1 MRNAGLEEAQAGEMS
16 ITSDMQSSQFSA
28 LRSGAKGVSA
38 SPSQTFLFTGS
49 EPDLTNLLGDA
60 LSPQENYVWHVLKQ
74 TVDSFQ
80 SY

>member
-1 MRNAGLEEAQAGEMS
+1 M
-16 ITSDMQSSQFSA
+16 
-28 LRSGAKGVSA
+28 SA
-38 SPSQTFLFTGS
+38 SPSQTFLFTDS

-60 LSPQENYVWHVLKQ
+60 LPPQENYVWHVLKQ